1 MAVQRVIPDTAPQ
14 VTRTRSAVRPPP
26 APAPRREASIA
37 EQIDHLPD
45 DYQRAMFCREQ
56 AEDYRRQW
64 FAGRE
69 REIAYVQARAEA
81 RDPRF
86 RRMTPEQLLRTA
98 QWRWSQSAR
107 AQLLWTLESTF
118 SGWAKM
124 YLSFARHDPHR

>member
-1 MAVQRVIPDTAPQ
+1 MAVQRVIPDTVPPMPRA
-14 VTRTRSAVRPPP
+14 RSAVRPRP
-26 APAPRREASIA
+26 APAREMSVA

-45 DYQRAMFCREQ
+45 DYHRAMFCREH

-69 REIAYVQARAEA
+69 REIAYVLARAEA

-86 RRMTPEQLLRTA
+86 RRMTRAQLVMTA
-98 QWRWSQSAR
+98 QWRWSQSAA

-124 YLSFARHDPHR
+124 YLSFARHHR